1 MKNYICFFLEITS
14 LPFCFVLLD
23 GCGIPLK
30 SLYNEFYIVFL
41 RTKYS
46 IMSKIKFWF
55 NNARPIALPQSL
67 LPALTAVALSYG
79 VGGFS
84 WIAATAS
91 VVGVIFLHLGLNL
104 LDDWFD
110 YKNGSAEAR
119 QKVAN
124 EGFRGRMVKYPYLT
138 SGEATPKQL
147 FVAVMVFIA
156 LSLAMGVVVFAV
168 RGVNILWWVIAA
180 AIIGVS
186 YSGGP
191 LKLAY
196 HGLGEA
202 VIFTM
207 FGPLLMT
214 GVYYAITGCIDWK
227 IITLSIAVGLLVTN
241 IVYTHSVLDSIPDK
255 KMGKK
260 TMAHLMCGHKGQIFL
275 SFVINV
281 LPYVIVSVAVILK
294 MLHPAYLAV
303 LLVMPVSLWIVKS
316 LNDFV
321 SHKTVSLEPK
331 PWMGPMGEWEK
342 YKQAGIDWFLLRWLT
357 ARNVT
362 MNFCLVIIIVNII
375 FG

>member
-1 MKNYICFFLEITS
+1 MN
-14 LPFCFVLLD
+14 
-23 GCGIPLK
+23 
-30 SLYNEFYIVFL
+30 
-41 RTKYS
+41 
-46 IMSKIKFWF
+46 KIKFWF
-55 NNARPIALPQSL
+55 NNARPISLPQSL

-79 VGGFS
+79 ATSFN
-84 WIAATAS
+84 WIAAIAS
-91 VVGVIFLHLGLNL
+91 VIGVVFLHLGLNL

-138 SGEATPKQL
+138 SGEATPRQL
-147 FVAVMVFIA
+147 LVAVMVFLA
-156 LSLAMGVVVFAV
+156 LALAMGGIVLAV
-168 RGVNILWWVIAA
+168 RGLDILWWIVAA
-180 AIIGVS
+180 AVIGVS

-214 GVYYAITGCIDWK
+214 GVYYAITGCVDWK
-227 IITLSIAVGLLVTN
+227 IITLSAAAGLLVTN
-241 IVYTHSVLDSIPDK
+241 IVYTHSVLDAVPDK
-255 KMGKK
+255 KMDKK
-260 TMAHLMCGHKGQIFL
+260 TMAHLMGVPKGQIFL

-281 LPYVIVSVAVILK
+281 LPYVIVAIAVILK

-321 SHKTVSLEPK
+321 NHKEVSLDPK

-342 YKQAGIDWFLLRWLT
+342 YKQAGVDWFLLRWLT

-362 MNFCLVIIIVNII
+362 MNFCLIIIIVNII